1 MNNENFCW
9 ECNGKMKDK
18 NVDYSLYGIKIGN
31 FPAKVCEKCNETYF
45 SEETSKKITQT
56 AKQKGLWGLQAKTKV
71 GKVGTTL
78 DIRLPK
84 KIIDFLKLKKGEEVT
99 IYPENKNKLVISL

>member
-31 FPAKVCEKCNETYF
+31 FPAKVCEKCNETQPV
-45 SEETSKKITQT
+45 KI
-56 AKQKGLWGLQAKTKV
+56 KNV
-71 GKVGTTL
+71 
-78 DIRLPK
+78 
-84 KIIDFLKLKKGEEVT
+84 DFLKENLPGKVCHFQIDIKGICEGCS
-99 IYPENKNKLVISL
+99 KRK